1 MKKLTFKVD
10 GQYITRTDHEKP
22 VAKCRHLYRAEF
34 EFTGEI
40 WQGAKTALFVNGEKA
55 KSQVLDEKNTCEI
68 PWEFFDTDTGTIGL
82 VSVFCGDLTT
92 ANSASVYITKSGYV
106 ESDASVPPTPDVY
119 QQLIETANET
129 KEIAQSVRD
138 DADAGK
144 FRGEKGPMG
153 PTGAR
158 GERGE
163 RGETG
168 PKGESAYQTAVELG
182 FKGTE
187 QEWIESLKYDHSE
200 EFAKLAKE
208 VRDTASEIVADREQ
222 ITQNKTD
229 VTKLKEELKGKLEK
243 NQGTENNGK
252 ILGIGEGGVV
262 VPVEK
267 PSGGSGSALIYQKMN
282 QDWNKGMCA
291 TNGAPMPDV
300 EGFYVWI
307 NMVKGDKYII
317 NGFADN
323 VSFVTL
329 QMEKGYN
336 QPIWNYV
343 KCQDGSS
350 IVDYNKAN
358 VNIENLKIECIKD
371 GILCVNSKIK
381 KDLFKETKLTLGEV
395 IDLIPTK
402 TSQLENDSKYVDEEK
417 FTQESNKIKELIPT
431 KTSQLQNDSEF
442 LKKSTALEEIDKRV
456 GLNKL
461 QIHDI
466 IYGITGSPMQIFKH
480 SIMSSDMN
488 LDVFVKMKNTFN
500 YPRYLLINSLDEGD
514 TVVDMSLTNNN
525 NEMIDTKRIT
535 FKGKRP
541 TNPSSRK
548 NILFIGDSRTY
559 SGDMVLEA
567 SRLLSG
573 TNGEATA
580 PQSFNLSNYH
590 VVGRRKKKNIDSNVG
605 YEGNSGWTARTFFS
619 SGVKSIN
626 FTVENIMNIEVGST
640 YTYTSVNGKNATV
653 MIEEIEENYIIC
665 SYASWSKTTDLPNTQ
680 VGNLT
685 KASGEGNETISFTS
699 WAEGKWSPFL
709 QSSKMIDFK
718 RYVDKY
724 CDGQLDCAC
733 IWLGINDLI
742 GIGGRDNAEIDFV
755 INDFI
760 VQHLKKMLD
769 KLFEQY
775 PNCKVLLASE
785 VLPSQ
790 NGGLATSVE
799 AQYSSLTKG
808 MNYIIHRT
816 NKAYIELAS
825 QYQNKCFYL
834 DNNCQFDAIN
844 GYDSTEKQ
852 VNLRNPKKEQV
863 GSNNVHPNKYGY
875 WQHADS
881 FVRGIVNIIK

>member
-1 MKKLTFKVD
+1 M
-10 GQYITRTDHEKP
+10 GPQ
-22 VAKCRHLYRAEF
+22 
-34 EFTGEI
+34 GEI
-40 WQGAKTALFVNGEKA
+40 GKT
-55 KSQVLDEKNTCEI
+55 
-68 PWEFFDTDTGTIGL
+68 
-82 VSVFCGDLTT
+82 
-92 ANSASVYITKSGYV
+92 
-106 ESDASVPPTPDVY
+106 
-119 QQLIETANET
+119 
-129 KEIAQSVRD
+129 
-138 DADAGK
+138 
-144 FRGEKGPMG
+144 
-153 PTGAR
+153 
-158 GERGE
+158 
-163 RGETG
+163 
-168 PKGESAYQTAVELG
+168 GESAYQTAVKLG

-200 EFAKLAKE
+200 EFANLAEE
-208 VRDTASEIVADREQ
+208 VRNTANGIAADRKQ

-229 VTKLKEELKGKLEK
+229 VTQLKETLKGKLDK
-243 NQGTENNGK
+243 NQGAGNAGK
-252 ILGIGEGGVV
+252 ILGIGVDGVV
-262 VPVEK
+262 VPVGN
-267 PSGGSGSALIYQKMN
+267 PSGDSGSELIYQKIN
-282 QDWNKGMCA
+282 QEWSKGMCA
-291 TNGAPMPDV
+291 TNGAPMPNID
-300 EGFYVWI
+300 GFYVLI

-323 VSFVTL
+323 VAFVTL

-381 KDLFKETKLTLGEV
+381 KDLFKETELTLGEV

-402 TSQLENDSKYVDEEK
+402 TSQLQNDSRYVDEEK
-417 FTQESNKIKELIPT
+417 FTKESNKIKELIPT

-442 LKKSTALEEIDKRV
+442 LKKSTAIEEIDKRV

-461 QIHDI
+461 QIHDV

-500 YPRYLLINSLDEGD
+500 YPRYLRINSLDEGD

-525 NEMIDTKRIT
+525 NEMIDAKRIT

-541 TNPSSRK
+541 TNPTSKK
-548 NILFIGDSRTY
+548 NILFVGDSRTY

-567 SRLLSG
+567 SRLITG
-573 TNGEATA
+573 TKGEATL
-580 PQSFNLSNYH
+580 PVSFNLSNYH
-590 VVGRRKKKNIDSNVG
+590 VIGRRKKKAIDPNVG
-605 YEGNSGWTARTFFS
+605 FEGNSGWNARTYFL
-619 SGVKSIN
+619 SGVKSVTL
-626 FTVENIMNIEVGST
+626 TVLNTTELNIGAT
-640 YTYTSVNGKNATV
+640 YTYQANNGKTATI
-653 MIEEIEENYIIC
+653 MIEEIEENQITC
-665 SYASWSKTTDLPNTQ
+665 DFPSWSQTTALPNSQT
-680 VGNLT
+680 GTLS
-685 KASGEGNETISFTS
+685 KASGDGDESISFTNYI
-699 WAEGKWSPFL
+699 EGKWSPFL
-709 QSSKMIDFK
+709 LDKEIDFK
-718 RYVDKY
+718 HYVDKY
-724 CDGQLDCAC
+724 CEGQLDCVC
-733 IWLGINDLI
+733 LWIGINDLI
-742 GIGGRDNAEIDFV
+742 GIGGREDKEIDFV

-760 VQHLKKMLD
+760 IQHLKKALD

-775 PNCKVLLASE
+775 PNCKVLFASE

-808 MNYIIHRT
+808 MNYIIYRT
-816 NKAYIELAS
+816 NDAYIELAS
-825 QYQNKCFYL
+825 QYPNKCFYL

-881 FVRGIVNIIK
+881 FVRGIINLI